1 MKNFLLYIILLAISI
16 VFAFIFCE
24 VILRVKHSLVPNYD
38 IEMWKY
44 AKELKKQV
52 EDKNIGHVHRENKSG
67 IFQGVNIKINNFG
80 QRDVDY
86 NNDYLNKFEKK
97 FLIIGSSI
105 TLGWGVDKEK
115 TFSHMLNIYAINEKK
130 NWLFINGGIGNY
142 NSQRYVNNYLKN
154 WSNLSFNHIIIN
166 YFVNDAEIKENKKT
180 NLFIKYTHTGVVL
193 WKLFKSFD
201 PSLKKE
207 NISSYYEKIYAD
219 NYKGFVI
226 ARSEIAKL
234 NEYCKANKI
243 KCILVNI
250 PDIHQLNPYKLNFI
264 NKKIENFA
272 KDIDIQYIDLLPVL
286 KDLDEKKLRNN
297 FQDSHPNALAHELIA
312 KEIFR
317 KIK

>member
-130 NWLFINGGIGNY
+130 KLAIYKW
-142 NSQRYVNNYLKN
+142 
-154 WSNLSFNHIIIN
+154 W
-166 YFVNDAEIKENKKT
+166 D
-180 NLFIKYTHTGVVL
+180 
-193 WKLFKSFD
+193 WKL
-201 PSLKKE
+201 
-207 NISSYYEKIYAD
+207 
-219 NYKGFVI
+219 
-226 ARSEIAKL
+226 
-234 NEYCKANKI
+234 
-243 KCILVNI
+243 
-250 PDIHQLNPYKLNFI
+250 
-264 NKKIENFA
+264 
-272 KDIDIQYIDLLPVL
+272 
-286 KDLDEKKLRNN
+286 
-297 FQDSHPNALAHELIA
+297 
-312 KEIFR
+312 
-317 KIK
+317 